1 MNRDLTRAIYALVAT
16 NICCTA
22 CLGCYFNSA
31 LKHIGY
37 GKQESAICVEEISS
51 NYATEKATLVTV
63 SYDEKLDLD
72 TSFKTYMDYR
82 TITDTSSAQYDL
94 QQHAYTDSQ
103 GIRRVDGD
111 VCVALGTAYAD
122 SCGERFEITLDSGNS
137 FTAVVGDIKADC
149 HTDPSNRYVELW
161 EGHGDMVEF
170 IVETEELD
178 DDIRLMGSIGEYD
191 DYSGSVVSIVRL
203 EE

>member
-1 MNRDLTRAIYALVAT
+1 MKKMTAAVLSAALLAAVGS
-16 NICCTA
+16 NA
-22 CLGCYFNSA
+22 CAYDKSLPLPDVN
-31 LKHIGY
+31 
-37 GKQESAICVEEISS
+37 
-51 NYATEKATLVTV
+51 TE
-63 SYDEKLDLD
+63 
-72 TSFKTYMDYR
+72 FKTYMDYR

-178 DDIRLMGSIGEYD
+178 DDIRLMGSIGDYD

>member
-37 GKQESAICVEEISS
+37 GKRESAICVEEISS

>member
-1 MNRDLTRAIYALVAT
+1 MNRDLTRAIYALIAT

-37 GKQESAICVEEISS
+37 GEREPSICAEEISS
-51 NYATEKATLVTV
+51 TYATEKATLVTV
-63 SYDEKLDLD
+63 SYDGKLDLD

-122 SCGERFEITLDSGNS
+122 SCGDRFEITLDSGNS

>member
-1 MNRDLTRAIYALVAT
+1 MKKMTAAVLSAALLAAVGS
-16 NICCTA
+16 NA
-22 CLGCYFNSA
+22 CAYDKSLPLPDVN
-31 LKHIGY
+31 
-37 GKQESAICVEEISS
+37 
-51 NYATEKATLVTV
+51 TE
-63 SYDEKLDLD
+63 
-72 TSFKTYMDYR
+72 FKTYMDYR

-170 IVETEELD
+170 IVETEKLD
-178 DDIRLMGSIGEYD
+178 DTVRIMGSVGEYEK
-191 DYSGSVVSIVRL
+191 YSGSVTSIVPI
-203 EE
+203 E

>member
-1 MNRDLTRAIYALVAT
+1 MKKMTAAVLSAALLAAVGS
-16 NICCTA
+16 NA
-22 CLGCYFNSA
+22 CAYDKSLPLPDVN
-31 LKHIGY
+31 
-37 GKQESAICVEEISS
+37 
-51 NYATEKATLVTV
+51 TE
-63 SYDEKLDLD
+63 
-72 TSFKTYMDYR
+72 FKTYMDYR
-82 TITDTSSAQYDL
+82 TITEYDL

>member
-1 MNRDLTRAIYALVAT
+1 MSRDIIRAIYALIAT

-37 GKQESAICVEEISS
+37 DKQNPTISVEDFSS
-51 NYATEKATLVTV
+51 THATEKATLVTV

>member
-1 MNRDLTRAIYALVAT
+1 MNRDIIRAIYALIAT

-37 GKQESAICVEEISS
+37 DKRNPTISVEDFSS
-51 NYATEKATLVTV
+51 THATEKATLVTV

>member
-1 MNRDLTRAIYALVAT
+1 MPEFSRIDRLPPYA
-16 NICCTA
+16 
-22 CLGCYFNSA
+22 F
-31 LKHIGY
+31 
-37 GKQESAICVEEISS
+37 
-51 NYATEKATLVTV
+51 
-63 SYDEKLDLD
+63 
-72 TSFKTYMDYR
+72 
-82 TITDTSSAQYDL
+82 
-94 QQHAYTDSQ
+94 
-103 GIRRVDGD
+103 
-111 VCVALGTAYAD
+111 
-122 SCGERFEITLDSGNS
+122 
-137 FTAVVGDIKADC
+137 AVVGDIKADC